1 MKLTGERQRSSQDE
15 IPPIEQDRSEQDLP
29 LLVQSVTGIRRALN
43 AFAVSL
49 EHVRTE
55 MRQHNLG
62 AFDLATEAHGHPL
75 GVGDGGRKERCV

>member
-1 MKLTGERQRSSQDE
+1 MNSAAAHARVLTNVE
-15 IPPIEQDRSEQDLP
+15 
-29 LLVQSVTGIRRALN
+29 ALHTE
-43 AFAVSL
+43 VKRPRGL